1 MNFTVH
7 VKSGFCNTLKALV
20 TALSINETSN
30 ILPNKNTWWHDG
42 ADWDMLLDSEMICD
56 SRSKMNEY
64 FISAR
69 WLILKTEENEQ
80 PSIKSDTNGWG
91 RTSLPVLGHAGAH
104 LGINITN
111 EKLLPLFSNHLI
123 DWSYDRSLICDK
135 VFNRIQLGIQRVK
148 WNNTIL
154 NEFNKIKI
162 RLLNKGPLLTIH
174 IRTWQSKM
182 VGDRSDLLTYNDGV
196 LRKYSFELYKN
207 EIDKLLPETKT
218 IFLTIDR
225 EDLLPQYIDYLKDYN
240 VITYLKSDSS
250 HLSSLQHSAVTMLL
264 GSLCNFLVCSRV
276 STFAE
281 CIWWF
286 GGSKAK
292 VFPVG

>member
-1 MNFTVH
+1 MNFTVN

-20 TALSINETSN
+20 TALSINEKSN
-30 ILPNKNTWWHDG
+30 ILPIKHTWWDEG
-42 ADWDMLLDSEMICD
+42 ADWDMLLDNELICED
-56 SRSKMNEY
+56 VSKMNES

-69 WLILKTEENEQ
+69 WLILKTEEMEQ
-80 PSIKSDTNGWG
+80 PTIKSDTNSWG
-91 RTSLPVLGHAGAH
+91 LTSEPIPEHAGAH

-123 DWSYDRSLICDK
+123 DWSYDRGLICDK
-135 VFNRIQLGIQRVK
+135 VFNRIQLGIQRIK
-148 WNNTIL
+148 WNDTIL
-154 NEFNKIKI
+154 DEFNKIKTK
-162 RLLNKGPLLTIH
+162 LLNEGPLLTIQ
-174 IRTWQSKM
+174 IRTWQAIN
-182 VGDRSDLLTYNDGV
+182 VGDRSGLLTYNDGV

-207 EIDKLLPETKT
+207 EIDKFLPETKT

-225 EDLLPQYIDYLKDYN
+225 EDFLPQYIDYLKDYN

-250 HLSSLQHSAVTMLL
+250 NLSSLQYSAVTMLL

-286 GGSKAK
+286 GGCKAK

>member
-1 MNFTVH
+1 MNFTVN

-20 TALSINETSN
+20 TALSINEKSN
-30 ILPNKNTWWHDG
+30 ILPIKQAWWADG
-42 ADWDMLLDSEMICD
+42 ADWDMLLDNELICD
-56 SRSKMNEY
+56 NHSKMNES

-69 WLILKTEENEQ
+69 WLILKTEEIEQ
-80 PSIKSDTNGWG
+80 PSIISDTNAWG
-91 RTSLPVLGHAGAH
+91 YASEPIPGHAGAH

-111 EKLLPLFSNHLI
+111 EKLLCLFSNHLI
-123 DWSYDRSLICDK
+123 DWSYNRSLICDK

-154 NEFNKIKI
+154 DEFNKIKTK
-162 RLLNKGPLLTIH
+162 LLNEGPLLTIQ
-174 IRTWQSKM
+174 IRTWQSKIA
-182 VGDRSDLLTYNDGV
+182 GDRNDLLTYNDGV

-207 EIDKLLPETKT
+207 EIDKFLPETKT

-286 GGSKAK
+286 GGCKAK

>member
-7 VKSGFCNTLKALV
+7 VKSGFCNVLKSLV
-20 TALSINETSN
+20 TALSINEKSN
-30 ILPNKNTWWHDG
+30 ILPNKKAWWPDG
-42 ADWDMLLDSEMICD
+42 ADWDMLLDNELICD
-56 SRSKMNEY
+56 NDSKMNEC

-69 WLILKTEENEQ
+69 WLILKTEEFDQ
-80 PSIKSDTNGWG
+80 PSIISDTNIWG
-91 RTSLPVLGHAGAH
+91 CASEPIPEHAGAH

-111 EKLLPLFSNHLI
+111 EKLLHLFSNHLI
-123 DWSYDRSLICDK
+123 DWSFDRSLICDK
-135 VFNRIQLGIQRVK
+135 VFNRIQTGIQRVK
-148 WNNTIL
+148 WNNIIL
-154 NEFNKIKI
+154 DEFNKIKI
-162 RLLNKGPLLTIH
+162 KLLNQGPLLTIQ

-182 VGDRSDLLTYNDGV
+182 AGDRHDLLTYNDGV

-207 EIDKLLPETKT
+207 EIDKILSQTKI

-225 EDLLPQYIDYLKDYN
+225 EDLLPEYRDYLKDYN

-286 GGSKAK
+286 GGCKAK

>member
-111 EKLLPLFSNHLI
+111 
-123 DWSYDRSLICDK
+123 
-135 VFNRIQLGIQRVK
+135 
-148 WNNTIL
+148 
-154 NEFNKIKI
+154 
-162 RLLNKGPLLTIH
+162 
-174 IRTWQSKM
+174 
-182 VGDRSDLLTYNDGV
+182 
-196 LRKYSFELYKN
+196 
-207 EIDKLLPETKT
+207 
-218 IFLTIDR
+218 
-225 EDLLPQYIDYLKDYN
+225 
-240 VITYLKSDSS
+240 
-250 HLSSLQHSAVTMLL
+250 
-264 GSLCNFLVCSRV
+264 
-276 STFAE
+276 
-281 CIWWF
+281 
-286 GGSKAK
+286 
-292 VFPVG
+292 

>member
-1 MNFTVH
+1 MNFTVN

-20 TALSINETSN
+20 TALSINEESN
-30 ILPNKNTWWHDG
+30 ILPNKQAWWPDG
-42 ADWDMLLDSEMICD
+42 ADWDMLLNNIQICND
-56 SRSKMNEY
+56 YSKMNES

-69 WLILKTEENEQ
+69 WLILKSEEIEQ
-80 PSIKSDTNGWG
+80 PSIISDTNAWG
-91 RTSLPVLGHAGAH
+91 SDTNN
-104 LGINITN
+104 GINILN
-111 EKLLPLFSNHLI
+111 PKLISMFSNHLI
-123 DWSYDRSLICDK
+123 DWSFDRSLICDK
-135 VFNRIQLGIQRVK
+135 VFNRIQLGIQRIK
-148 WNNTIL
+148 WNDIIL
-154 NEFNKIKI
+154 DEFNKIKI
-162 RLLNKGPLLTIH
+162 KLVNKGPILTIQ
-174 IRTWQSKM
+174 IRTWQSKD

-207 EIDKLLPETKT
+207 EIDKILSETKI

-225 EDLLPQYIDYLKDYN
+225 EDLLPEYIDYLKDYN
-240 VITYLKSDSS
+240 VVTYLKSDYS
-250 HLSSLQHSAVTMLL
+250 HLTSLQHSAVTILF

-286 GGSKAK
+286 GGCKAK